1 MSSSATPSPGLS
13 PQQASQY
20 RQQGFLAPID
30 ALSAERAAWYR
41 TSLEQSEA
49 RFGPIER
56 ERRVSRA
63 HLLFDW
69 AAQLVREPAILAPV
83 IDLIGP
89 DILVFSSTVFPKA
102 AGDGRF
108 VSWHQDSTYH
118 GLDPESQVS
127 TWVALSDASV
137 EAGCMEVLP
146 GSHARG
152 QVEHIKRPEA
162 GNLLSH
168 GQTIADLENGPTAFM
183 PLKTGQLSLHDIFLI
198 HRSGPN
204 RSADRRIGVSI
215 SYVPTHCRN
224 HGSQRLTAT
233 LVHGVDRYHHF
244 DPEPRPGA
252 DYDDAARATHVDALA
267 RYGAMRRELF
277 S

>member
-1 MSSSATPSPGLS
+1 M
-13 PQQASQY
+13 QASPLPPTCLSASQVSAY
-20 RQQGFLAPID
+20 RERGFLAPID
-30 ALSAERAAWYR
+30 ALTTERAAWYR
-41 TSLEQSEA
+41 GRLEQCEEQ
-49 RFGPIER
+49 FGPINR
-56 ERRVSRA
+56 ERRSTRA

-102 AGDGRF
+102 AGDGSF

-118 GLDPESQVS
+118 GLDPEVQVS
-127 TWVALSDASV
+127 TWVALSDASIK
-137 EAGCMEVLP
+137 AGCMEVLP

-152 QVEHIKRPEA
+152 QIPHVKRPET
-162 GNLLSH
+162 GNLLSN
-168 GQTIADLENGPTAFM
+168 GQTIAEIEGGDTAFM
-183 PLKTGQLSLHDIFLI
+183 PLHAGQLSMHDIFLV

-204 RSADRRIGVSI
+204 VSDDRRIGVSI

-224 HGSQRLTAT
+224 LGSGRLSAT
-233 LVHGVDRYHHF
+233 LAHGVDRYHHF
-244 DPEPRPGA
+244 DLEPRPTS
-252 DYDDAARATHVDALA
+252 DYDEAARAVHRDALQ
-267 RYGAMRRELF
+267 RYAAMRQELF